1 MTTSILRRGLGL
13 LPLCLLV
20 AGAQAST
27 DDDDWP
33 DWVDRHEE
41 QIYARIAA
49 VNEGDLRFLTDR
61 PDKPVHHHAS
71 RVEIS
76 EQSLRDGW
84 VLMEQCHRNLD
95 KVGALQIVFNKERSR
110 ELEILRHR
118 NIDRA
123 YTTEHTVQLRGIN
136 ADSEVCIRAESRALN
151 VDDGAVFELN
161 NGPFMRRFLDGYYP
175 LQLSLRIDYP
185 ESLEL
190 ADFSPEAQPGFD
202 VDTQPG
208 RVAVETLF
216 EGELRT
222 RFRFL
227 GD

>member
-1 MTTSILRRGLGL
+1 MTRFARRGLGL
-13 LPLCLLV
+13 LALGLLA

-27 DDDDWP
+27 EDDDWP
-33 DWVDRHEE
+33 DWVDRHED
-41 QIYARIAA
+41 QLYARIAA
-49 VNEGDLRFLTDR
+49 VNEGDLQFLTAR
-61 PDKPVHHHAS
+61 PDRPVHHHAS

-110 ELEILRHR
+110 ALEIIRHR

-123 YTTEHTVQLRGIN
+123 YTTDHTVQLRGIN
-136 ADSEVCIRAESRALN
+136 ADSEVCVRAESRALTGE
-151 VDDGAVFELN
+151 DGEIFELS

-185 ESLEL
+185 TSLQL
-190 ADFSPEAQPGFD
+190 ADFSPEAQPGFE
-202 VDTQPG
+202 VTSEPG
-208 RVAVETLF
+208 SVAVETLF

-227 GD
+227 TD